1 MFIIIIMCFFV
12 YFRQWIELCGV
23 VCIIVSVDD
32 MVKFMNFLLN
42 GGKMELGFRLMD
54 EEKIK
59 EFFLLWIYLQK
70 LDIQEY
76 FEKF

>member
-1 MFIIIIMCFFV
+1 MCFFV
-12 YFRQWIELCGV
+12 YFRWWIELCGV

-42 GGKMELGFRLMD
+42 GGKMELGFRLMV

-59 EFFLLWIYLQK
+59 EFFLLWIYL
-70 LDIQEY
+70 
-76 FEKF
+76 

>member
-1 MFIIIIMCFFV
+1 MFIIIMCFFV
-12 YFRQWIELCGV
+12 YFRWWIELCGV

-42 GGKMELGFRLMD
+42 GGKMELGFRLVD

-59 EFFLLWIYLQK
+59 EFFLLWIYL
-70 LDIQEY
+70 
-76 FEKF
+76 